1 MGKRWK
7 FWRLLNAIFN
17 WRPFCNLHTPVA
29 KGSHS
34 EGKGNY
40 RLRMCLD
47 LLSRRTHELRPLN
60 ADFTSSDTF
69 TACREKSILSY
80 NTWNILSSHTS
91 CYNQTFFSVQ
101 KQIHDTKTEI
111 NVKLI
116 LVYNFHTCYTI
127 FSPSKESP
135 TPVLS
140 KFVM

>member
-1 MGKRWK
+1 MQFSTDGYK
-7 FWRLLNAIFN
+7 
-17 WRPFCNLHTPVA
+17 RPFCSLHTLVA

-80 NTWNILSSHTS
+80 NTWNILSSYTS
-91 CYNQTFFSVQ
+91 CYNQTVFSVQ
-101 KQIHDTKTEI
+101 KQIYDTKTEM
-111 NVKLI
+111 NVRLI
-116 LVYNFHTCYTI
+116 LVYNSHTFHTI
-127 FSPSKESP
+127 FCPLKEPP
-135 TPVLS
+135 TPALS